1 MQWGTGWWK
10 AVGEKDSNS
19 LPNHRTDGHLELRKC
34 AALPW
39 ELGLLPKELF
49 LKEPEGTSGLLCSM
63 GKGDHWAIGLS
74 APHKVTLGDLA
85 TLSKHSDQTQFACA
99 VLKSGYTEFKHPPR
113 MKHAWNCVRETV
125 KACKYDRWF
134 SQLHWVPHIMR
145 NHILLQFLVL
155 WKHTAT
161 SCTLEKEHLSKNE
174 LDKTAH
180 SELS

>member
-10 AVGEKDSNS
+10 AVGENDSNS

-49 LKEPEGTSGLLCSM
+49 LKESEGTSGLLCGL

-85 TLSKHSDQTQFACA
+85 NTVLSKHSGQTQFACA
-99 VLKSGYTEFKHPPR
+99 VLRSGYTQFKHPPR
-113 MKHAWNCVRETV
+113 MKHAWHCVWERLSKHT
-125 KACKYDRWF
+125 KIMTAGF
-134 SQLHWVPHIMR
+134 PNFHWV
-145 NHILLQFLVL
+145 
-155 WKHTAT
+155 
-161 SCTLEKEHLSKNE
+161 S
-174 LDKTAH
+174 
-180 SELS
+180 